1 MYVNTH
7 ILKIGQTVD
16 LVILNISGFTHIFV
30 NTDFKNKV
38 TVAGSYNC
46 VC

>member
-16 LVILNISGFTHIFV
+16 LVILNISVFTHIFV
-30 NTDFKNKV
+30 NTHFQNKI
-38 TVAGSYNC
+38 TVAGLYNC
-46 VC
+46 IC